1 MSLKIRNM
9 GIETPHDCSFKIN
22 RPCGMGVCAFLQTL
36 TPCNISVRKSNAY
49 GLEYEHADGTP
60 EPYDVQVMHPGECI
74 IYTPTFPRLLTINSD
89 VLLLRNNWIHF
100 DCPKPND
107 YFSELGIPLNT
118 LFNLRSS
125 TLVSSMLD
133 DMISEHLQ
141 MNSNW
146 ERMEGV
152 LLEEFLIKLSRSYLP
167 LGKAYIDDRRQM
179 DDLTALRRDIY
190 LNPERNWSVASM
202 AINLIITQNR
212 FIALYS
218 QLFGV
223 TPKHDVV
230 NARVQKAKMLM
241 YMETIS
247 IRDIAHMSGFQ
258 NEYYF
263 STVFKR
269 ITGMTPNEY
278 RRNLKRFVSDSD
290 YKV

>member
-1 MSLKIRNM
+1 
-9 GIETPHDCSFKIN
+9 
-22 RPCGMGVCAFLQTL
+22 
-36 TPCNISVRKSNAY
+36 
-49 GLEYEHADGTP
+49 
-60 EPYDVQVMHPGECI
+60 
-74 IYTPTFPRLLTINSD
+74 
-89 VLLLRNNWIHF
+89 
-100 DCPKPND
+100 
-107 YFSELGIPLNT
+107 
-118 LFNLRSS
+118 
-125 TLVSSMLD
+125 
-133 DMISEHLQ
+133 
-141 MNSNW
+141 
-146 ERMEGV
+146 
-152 LLEEFLIKLSRSYLP
+152 
-167 LGKAYIDDRRQM
+167 M

-202 AINLIITQNR
+202 ATNLIINQNR

-278 RRNLKRFVSDSD
+278 RRNLKRFASDSD